1 MELGI
6 ILVIVSSCIYILLG
20 IGHTIL
26 TLFTNSF
33 EPRDAELLA
42 LNKQTAPNI
51 TTQTSLWLGGVGFH
65 LSHSLGFVIFGVLY
79 LTLSIE
85 NPELITSSSTFNLG
99 LIIIPL
105 VYLLLSIRYWFIVP
119 TIGIAISALGYFV
132 GLVLLS

>member
-65 LSHSLGFVIFGVLY
+65 LSHSLGFLIFGVLY

-85 NPELITSSSTFNLG
+85 NPDLIRSSAIFSAALLVT
-99 LIIIPL
+99 PL
-105 VYLLLSIRYWFIVP
+105 VYLLLSIRYWFIIP
-119 TIGIAISALGYFV
+119 TIGLATSAFGYFL
-132 GLVLLS
+132 GLVLLN